1 MGTLEI
7 NESLKKAVENLRI
20 AEFEL
25 NRPSEDVVTLSVCL
39 KARQY
44 MSAMMQ
50 LFLSSKLINHKEGE
64 SLESLLNLCKAVD
77 PQFESINFSTV
88 FCCELNNIECE
99 NSYCLSLEKVNNC
112 IETANR
118 VKLIV
123 LNNIE
128 LSEIE

>member
-1 MGTLEI
+1 MGTLQI
-7 NESLKKAVENLRI
+7 NDSLKKAVQNLQLV
-20 AEFEL
+20 EFEL

-50 LFLSSKLINHKEGE
+50 LFLSGNLIDYKEGE
-64 SLESLLNLCKAVD
+64 SLDSLLNLCKAVE
-77 PQFESINFSTV
+77 PEFESINLSKV
-88 FCCELNNIECE
+88 FCCELNSTECE
-99 NSYCLSLEKVNNC
+99 NSYCLSLEKVNDC
-112 IETANR
+112 LETANQ